1 VASDILSTMKQDK
14 QMIKAQFTLSGD
26 IKHSKTLGAFDG
38 REPEVYVEEI
48 SGTSFIASAP
58 GLEPGTYTVEVDL
71 VESVLDGE
79 GQRIMDILCGKT
91 VLAKDLD
98 IVKAAGGF
106 KLPYTVSG
114 AVEHLGDAQRGPMA
128 VQFQGRVQEAK
139 FNAITVTDETGAVVA
154 HVLARDMADAVDPT
168 ASIVPEV
175 NELAIYHDP
184 AQPLEQRVDD
194 LIRRMSLK
202 EKIDQL
208 VNAAGQI
215 ERLDVPGYDY
225 WNECLHGVARN
236 GFATVFPQSTGLA
249 AMWDPELMY
258 AVAEVISNETRAK
271 FNALGKVPT
280 YHRYQ
285 GLTMWSPN
293 INIFRDP
300 RWGRGQETY
309 GEDPYLTTQLG
320 NEFIKGLQGD
330 DDRCLKVAA
339 CAKHYAVHSGPEPGR
354 RSFET
359 KVVERDLYETYLPQ
373 FESAVCDA
381 GVESVMGA
389 YNSLYGEPCN
399 TSHFLLTELLREKW
413 GFDGHVI
420 ADCGAIR
427 SIYAHHRFVDT
438 AEKAVAGAVKAG
450 CDLDCGVTYG
460 SLLTARKEGRISDE
474 EIDLALH
481 RLLRTRFRLG
491 MFDPVET
498 NPWSKIGLDQNDSP
512 ENKALALKAA
522 EESMVLLKNDGLL
535 PLDKKALKKVAVI
548 GSNADSIE
556 ALLGNYHGDPSA
568 PITFLAGLKD
578 ALEGEVEILFDEGCP
593 LALPKDNP
601 DVDPSI
607 FENALKIAAEAD
619 VVLYFGGISGELE
632 GEEMPVKMEG
642 FNGGD
647 RTFIEL
653 PPVQSA
659 LIKALHATETPVV
672 FINCSG
678 GAVAIPW
685 EAENLPAILQAWYP
699 GQAAGTAVANIL
711 FGEYNPSGKLPV
723 TFYRSTEDLPHYYD
737 YHMENRTYRYFLGTP
752 LYAFGH
758 GLSYTQFEYGG
769 LEVDSTSVKAD
780 ETVSISLDLCN
791 SGSID
796 GDEVVQVYVKH
807 LESSVPQPV
816 HSLAAFQRVHL
827 GKNRSKQ
834 VVLQFAASALRYWD
848 ELKRDYVVEPGA
860 FEIQVGS
867 SSADIRQTLQMTIID

>member
-1 VASDILSTMKQDK
+1 
-14 QMIKAQFTLSGD
+14 MIKAQFTLSGD

-38 REPEVYVEEI
+38 REPQIYVEEI
-48 SGTSFIASAP
+48 SGASFIASAA

-79 GQRIMDILCGKT
+79 GQRVMDILCGKT
-91 VLAKDLD
+91 VLSKDLD
-98 IVKAAGGF
+98 VVKAAGGF
-106 KLPYTVSG
+106 RQPLKISG
-114 AVEHLGDAQRGPMA
+114 EVDHLGDAQRGPLA
-128 VQFQGRVQEAK
+128 VQFQGTVQEAK
-139 FNAITVTDETGAVVA
+139 FNAITVKDESGDVVA
-154 HVLARDMADAVDPT
+154 RVLAKDMADAVDPT
-168 ASIVPEV
+168 ASIIPEID
-175 NELAIYHDP
+175 EAPIYNDP
-184 AQPLEQRVDD
+184 SRPLEERVDD

-208 VNAAGQI
+208 VNAAGRI

-249 AMWDPELMY
+249 AMFDTSLMHD
-258 AVAEVISNETRAK
+258 VAEVISNEARAK

-320 NEFIKGLQGD
+320 NEFILGLQGD
-330 DDRCLKVAA
+330 KEILKVAA

-354 RSFET
+354 RSFES

-373 FESAVCDA
+373 FESAVVDA

-399 TSHFLLTELLREKW
+399 TSRFLLTELLRDKW

-427 SIYAHHRFVDT
+427 SIYAHHRFVET
-438 AEKAVAGAVKAG
+438 AEEAVAGAVKAG

-460 SLLTARKEGRISDE
+460 SLLTARKEGRIADE

-491 MFDPVET
+491 MFDPVED

-512 ENKALALKAA
+512 ANKALALKAT
-522 EESMVLLKNDGLL
+522 EESLVLLKNDGIL
-535 PLDKKALKKVAVI
+535 PLNKAELKKVAVI
-548 GSNADSIE
+548 GSNADSVE

-568 PITFLAGLKD
+568 PVTFLAGLKEFLGD
-578 ALEGEVEILFDEGCP
+578 DVEIVCEEGCP

-601 DVDPSI
+601 EIDPTI
-607 FENALKIAAEAD
+607 FKAALGAAADAD

-647 RTFIEL
+647 RTVIEL
-653 PPVQSA
+653 PPVQEA
-659 LIKALHATETPVV
+659 LLKELHATGTPMV

-678 GAVAIPW
+678 GAMAFPW
-685 EAENLPAILQAWYP
+685 AAENLPAILQAWYP

-711 FGEYNPSGKLPV
+711 FGETSPSGKLPV

-737 YHMENRTYRYFLGTP
+737 YKMENRTYRYFKGTP

-758 GLSYTQFEYGG
+758 GLSYAQFEYGELKATG
-769 LEVDSTSVKAD
+769 HGESFRVSFELTNAGPVDGA
-780 ETVSISLDLCN
+780 
-791 SGSID
+791 
-796 GDEVVQVYVKH
+796 EVVQMYVRH
-807 LESSVPQPV
+807 LAPSVPQPI
-816 HSLAAFQRVHL
+816 HSLAAFQRVEL
-827 GKNRSKQ
+827 EAGARATIEMD
-834 VVLQFAASALRYWD
+834 VAVSALRYWD
-848 ELKRDYVVEPGA
+848 EEKQDYVVEPGQIELQLGA
-860 FEIQVGS
+860 S
-867 SSADIRQTLQMTIID
+867 SVDIRQRMNIEI